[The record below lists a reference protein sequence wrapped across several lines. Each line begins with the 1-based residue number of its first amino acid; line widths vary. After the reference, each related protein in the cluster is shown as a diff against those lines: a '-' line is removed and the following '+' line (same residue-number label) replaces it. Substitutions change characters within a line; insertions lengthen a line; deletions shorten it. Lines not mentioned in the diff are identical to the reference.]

1 MTNNTRRS
9 RKGFTLVELIVVIA
23 ILGVLAA
30 IIVPTTL
37 HFVNQ
42 ANDEAAADEL
52 SVIMN
57 AVDAGL
63 NDYIGDSS
71 EAIDADAIAEI
82 LTKAN
87 LTATENGITI
97 ALSASDGNLL
107 LQVRTDY
114 SGDIEKTLTKTYSG
128 LGHRLASGTGD
139 AAFGTVSSS
148 YTLTKITIQGTAL
161 SEAAGA

>member
-63 NDYIGDSS
+63 NSYIGDSS
-71 EAIDADAIAEI
+71 AAIDADTILDI
-82 LTKAN
+82 LTAAN

-128 LGHRLASGTGD
+128 LGHRLATDFGNTPTG
-139 AAFGTVSSS
+139 
-148 YTLTKITIQGTAL
+148 LTNITIQGTAL

>member
-9 RKGFTLVELIVVIA
+9 KKGFTLVELIVVIA

-63 NDYIGDSS
+63 NSYIGDSAD
-71 EAIDADAIAEI
+71 AIDAGTISDI
-82 LTKAN
+82 LTAAN
-87 LTATENGITI
+87 LTATENEITI

-114 SGDIEKTLTKTYSG
+114 TGLEENTLTKTYSG
-128 LGHRLASGTGD
+128 LGHRLASGTGEG
-139 AAFGTVSSS
+139 AFGSAE
-148 YTLTKITIQGTAL
+148 LTNIKIQGTAL
-161 SEAAGA
+161 GETAGA

>member
-9 RKGFTLVELIVVIA
+9 KKGFTLVELIVVIA

-63 NDYIGDSS
+63 TSAITDSDINTINAS
-71 EAIDADAIAEI
+71 TIRDI
-82 LTKAN
+82 LTAAN

-97 ALSASDGNLL
+97 ALSKTGEGDADLL

-128 LGHRLASGTGD
+128 LGHRLAATAD
-139 AAFGTVSSS
+139 FGTA
-148 YTLTKITIQGTAL
+148 TGLTKITIQGTAL
-161 SEAAGA
+161 SETAGA

>member
-63 NDYIGDSS
+63 TSAITDSDINTINASTIGG
-71 EAIDADAIAEI
+71 I
-82 LTKAN
+82 LTAAN

-97 ALSASDGNLL
+97 ALSASGDDLQ

-128 LGHRLASGTGD
+128 LGHRLAATAD
-139 AAFGTVSSS
+139 FGTA
-148 YTLTKITIQGTAL
+148 TGLTNITIQGTAL
-161 SEAAGA
+161 SETAGA